1 MGAAEESLAEGD
13 LEQSLS
19 ALMDKV
25 RNDPSNIENRIFLF
39 QLLAVLGQ
47 WDRALTQLKVVG
59 ELDAITLAMVQ
70 TYRQALRCEVFRA
83 GVFNG
88 KRSPMVFGDPEQWIA
103 LLLEA
108 LKLTAQGQLAQSQTM
123 REEAFEHAS
132 VTSGVINEQPFEWIS
147 DADSRLGPTLECI
160 LNGRYYWI
168 PFNRIREINIEEPCD
183 LRDEVWMPAYFT
195 WANGGEAVGLI
206 PTRYPGTEKSDN
218 AQLVRAKKTAWI
230 EQGNDLYLRLE
241 QHMLATDQGEYPLMD
256 IRNITLTVSEPEST
270 NHPSTHAQLS
280 DA

>member
-1 MGAAEESLAEGD
+1 
-13 LEQSLS
+13 
-19 ALMDKV
+19 
-25 RNDPSNIENRIFLF
+25 LF

-59 ELDAITLAMVQ
+59 ELDAITLPMVQ
-70 TYRQALRCEVFRA
+70 TYHQALRCEVFRT
-83 GVFNG
+83 GVFEG
-88 KRSPMVFGDPEQWIA
+88 KRSPMVFGNPEQWIA

-123 REEAFEHAS
+123 RDEAFEQAT
-132 VTSGVINEQPFEWIS
+132 VTSGTINDQPFEWIS

-160 LNGRYYWI
+160 LNGRYYWV

-183 LRDEVWMPAYFT
+183 LRDEVWMLAYFT

-206 PTRYPGTEKSDN
+206 PTRYPGSEKSDD

-230 EQGNDLYLRLE
+230 EHDKDVFLGLGQR
-241 QHMLATDQGEYPLMD
+241 MLATDQGEYPLMD
-256 IRNITLTVSEPEST
+256 IRKITLNVETAEPTSQSSASSQ
-270 NHPSTHAQLS
+270 PS